1 MLIKFPKKI
10 DKEIFKDNYEGQTKY
25 GLPKKVLFCKS
36 CVISNQMPNSSIE
49 FKHKKDSKKNTINFD
64 ESLIC
69 DACKVKEKK
78 AMINWELREQE
89 LKELCEKFRRN
100 DGTYDCLV
108 PGSGGKDSFMQAHLL
123 KYKYG
128 MNPLTVTYAPLLY
141 TNIGRK
147 NMQNWIDKGG
157 FDNYVFSPNGQ
168 ISSILAREALKNLYF
183 PIQPFKFGIKSF
195 AMKMA
200 LRLNINLVMFGED
213 GTEYGSNNIEK
224 ADSPSYDIS
233 HYINDNKDIY
243 IAGMPIKEI
252 INKYNM
258 KMNDLYPYMPIRTE
272 DIKNTKIHIEHLAW
286 YVKWDPQEAYYYASE
301 NCGFESDTERTDGTY
316 SKYTGIDDKFESLHF
331 YTQYIKFMIGRT
343 RYDASQEIRN
353 GHIEREEGIALAKKY
368 EGEIPKRDLK
378 GCLEFLNISEDE
390 FWKIT
395 DKARSPHLWT
405 KKKDIWVPKQELP
418 ELLDKYK

>member
-1 MLIKFPKKI
+1 MNNNISL
-10 DKEIFKDNYEGQTKY
+10 Y
-25 GLPKKVLFCKS
+25 GLPEKVEHCKLCLMHNQKPYSVNESKNKKG
-36 CVISNQMPNSSIE
+36 
-49 FKHKKDSKKNTINFD
+49 DSKSYLKINSEGVCEACSYAEIKKTIDYSGREKILLDKLDKYRKNNG
-64 ESLIC
+64 E
-69 DACKVKEKK
+69 
-78 AMINWELREQE
+78 
-89 LKELCEKFRRN
+89 
-100 DGTYDCLV
+100 YDCIV
-108 PGSGGKDSFMQAHLL
+108 SGSGGKDSMTVAHLL

-200 LRLNINLVMFGED
+200 LRLDINLVMFGED

-316 SKYTGIDDKFESLHF
+316 GKYTGIDDKFESLHF